1 MIFRKISFKYI
12 EMWSFHFSPLPKTAT
27 SSSISS
33 MSSKPRSSLSS
44 SSISNSSK
52 SPCIRGDPSSEE
64 MASLQPS
71 SPQSITLDLSPLPTI
86 RSSISTKNPRGTK
99 RKALVS
105 PLYKEVVL
113 EPGKTVESSGVCK
126 ARRVSASPS
135 SRFVV
140 SSIPPTFYE
149 VSAAIKLQT
158 FFRVR
163 LACFE
168 LRVLK
173 LASEYVKKFL
183 SILFIKGFST
193 TTAVT
198 RGRGEGLKSFV
209 DLFVSHGG
217 GTLLLPDDLV
227 KGIEAFARSILPL
240 NIVVPDTADTDEVNR
255 ETEDPTLLKTPFWD
269 LAFPTPPAE
278 SMSTLLCVL
287 VRSHASAVYFS
298 STSESGVEGEES
310 SSGGESSCEE
320 SSGEEDLGLGK
331 SMREANEDLLVKAGV
346 TFLYYCLT
354 GEERKTWNAGIGYDG
369 DRVKGIIEESLDN
382 EEEGKEGEDEEWQLD
397 FSEADEGGEEIL
409 DEEELDDMVEVE
421 KSIAEEEIREYEE
434 DLGVERRQKRLEKIR
449 RNLRGLELEILKTIP
464 RAARRRER
472 EGRCPGLREMEPTV

>member
-1 MIFRKISFKYI
+1 
-12 EMWSFHFSPLPKTAT
+12 
-27 SSSISS
+27 
-33 MSSKPRSSLSS
+33 
-44 SSISNSSK
+44 
-52 SPCIRGDPSSEE
+52 

-71 SPQSITLDLSPLPTI
+71 SPQSITLDLSPLPI
-86 RSSISTKNPRGTK
+86 RSSISSKNPRGTK

-135 SRFVV
+135 YRFVV
-140 SSIPPTFYE
+140 SSIPPTPYE

-163 LACFE
+163 LACGE

-173 LASEYVKKFL
+173 LASEYVKEVL
-183 SILFIKGFST
+183 SILFIKGFSN
-193 TTAVT
+193 TTAT
-198 RGRGEGLKSFV
+198 TSGRGEDLKTFV

-227 KGIEAFARSILPL
+227 KGMEAFARSILPL
-240 NIVVPDTADTDEVNR
+240 NIVPDAANVDEVNR
-255 ETEDPTLLKTPFWD
+255 ETEETEDPTYLKTPFWD
-269 LAFPTPPAE
+269 LAFPTPTTE

-298 STSESGVEGEES
+298 STSEGGVEGEES
-310 SSGGESSCEE
+310 SSGGESSSEE

-346 TFLYYCLT
+346 TFLYYCLA
-354 GEERKTWNAGIGYDG
+354 GEERKTWNAGIGYNG
-369 DRVKGIIEESLDN
+369 DRIKGIIEESLD
-382 EEEGKEGEDEEWQLD
+382 KGEDEEWQLD
-397 FSEADEGGEEIL
+397 VSDADEGR
-409 DEEELDDMVEVE
+409 EEELDEGALDDMVKVE
-421 KSIAEEEIREYEE
+421 KSIAEEEMREYEE

-449 RNLRGLELEILKTIP
+449 RDLKGMEFEILKSIP

>member
-1 MIFRKISFKYI
+1 M
-12 EMWSFHFSPLPKTAT
+12 
-27 SSSISS
+27 
-33 MSSKPRSSLSS
+33 
-44 SSISNSSK
+44 
-52 SPCIRGDPSSEE
+52 
-64 MASLQPS
+64 
-71 SPQSITLDLSPLPTI
+71 
-86 RSSISTKNPRGTK
+86 
-99 RKALVS
+99 S

-140 SSIPPTFYE
+140 SSIPPTPYE

-158 FFRVR
+158 LFRVR

-173 LASEYVKKFL
+173 LASKYVKEVL

-217 GTLLLPDDLV
+217 GTYLLPDDLV
-227 KGIEAFARSILPL
+227 KGMEAFARSILPL

-255 ETEDPTLLKTPFWD
+255 ETEDPAFLKTPFWD
-269 LAFPTPPAE
+269 LAFPTPPTE

-287 VRSHASAVYFS
+287 VRSHASAEYFS
-298 STSESGVEGEES
+298 STSEGGVEVEES
-310 SSGGESSCEE
+310 SLGGESSSEE
-320 SSGEEDLGLGK
+320 SSGEDDLGLGK
-331 SMREANEDLLVKAGV
+331 QIREANEDLLVKAGV

-354 GEERKTWNAGIGYDG
+354 GEERKTWNAGIGYNG
-369 DRVKGIIEESLDN
+369 DRIKGIIEEALD
-382 EEEGKEGEDEEWQLD
+382 KGEDEEWQLD
-397 FSEADEGGEEIL
+397 FSDADEGREEEL
-409 DEEELDDMVEVE
+409 DEGALDDMVEAE
-421 KSIAEEEIREYEE
+421 KSIVEEEIREYEE

-449 RNLRGLELEILKTIP
+449 RNLKGMEFEILKTIP